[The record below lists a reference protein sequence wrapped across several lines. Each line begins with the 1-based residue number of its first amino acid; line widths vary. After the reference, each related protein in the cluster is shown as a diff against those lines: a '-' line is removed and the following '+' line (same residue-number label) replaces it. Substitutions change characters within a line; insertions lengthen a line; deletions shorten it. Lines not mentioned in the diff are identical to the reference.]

1 MASSQ
6 GTRIA
11 IQVVLGIV
19 IVVLAYFLY
28 LSITGPW
35 EGIEREEEMTELT
48 RARMDDIRTALIDYE
63 LETGSFPGTLDSLRA
78 FIDTS
83 LSSNVDSIFGD
94 EITIDSIFY
103 SPRGGQFDYAVND
116 TAQVP
121 IYVLRDPASED
132 SIGALEPDPTLVNVA
147 SWE

>member
-28 LSITGPW
+28 RSIRDPW
-35 EGIEREEEMTELT
+35 RAIERDQELTALT
-48 RARMDDIRTALIDYE
+48 RARMDDIRSALVQYE
-63 LETGSFPGTLDSLRA
+63 RDLDRFPGTLDSLGTY
-78 FIDTS
+78 IDTS
-83 LSSNVDSIFGD
+83 LSSQADSLFGD
-94 EITIDSIFY
+94 DFVMDSLFY
-103 SPRGGQFDYAVND
+103 SARGGRFEYAVND
-116 TAQVP
+116 TAQID
-121 IYVLRDPASED
+121 IYLLRDPASED
-132 SIGALEPDPTLVNVA
+132 SIGTVADDPTMINVA